1 MGEHNMEPIFIAL
14 SVLLVIFVI
23 INLWFTYKIFSRS
36 SESFLNE
43 IKNEV
48 QNFEKNLQKI
58 EAAMKDEFSRNREEN
73 SKNFKD
79 LRGELGASF
88 KNFEDSIL
96 KRIAEMSEF
105 QKSQF
110 EGFSTQLNNLTKS
123 NEDKIEKMAQSVQ
136 ERLNQ
141 FNDQLTSNLK
151 ATREDLSKSL
161 KSFEDRLSANFK
173 EVNETQ
179 AKKFEALVL
188 KQDEMIK
195 VTDQKIEKIRETNE
209 AHHIKMTNTIQEK
222 LNYFQEQMNTNAQ
235 NNREEL
241 SKSLKSFEESFT
253 LSVNGFNELQKQ
265 KFEELASKQAELSKT
280 TETKLEAM
288 RLSNESNNE
297 KTNKTLQDKM
307 NYFQEQINSNAK
319 SNREELAKS
328 LKNFEDTFI
337 AKVNEFNELQKQKFD
352 GLTNRQNE
360 LVQVTE
366 QRLEKMRETV
376 EQKLKIIQDD
386 SNAKLEIIRQTVDEK
401 LHKTLEQRLGDSFKI
416 VSERL
421 ELVHKGLGE
430 MQNLAVGVGDLKKV
444 LSNVKNRGVLG
455 EYQLENI
462 LEQLLTN
469 EQFGRNVKTKHDSQ
483 TLVEFAVKL
492 PGKDDKKPLWLP
504 VDAKFPTEHYIA
516 LTEAYEQGD
525 LDAVNEKR
533 KMLAHSIRSCAK
545 DINEKY
551 IDPPNTTDFGIMFLP
566 FEGLYA
572 EVLRTDGLFE
582 NVQRDYKVIITGPTT
597 LSALLNSLQIGFKTL
612 VIEKRSS
619 EVWELLGAVKT
630 EFGKF
635 GAVLDKTQKKLE
647 EASNVI
653 RTAGVRTRAIEK
665 KLKGVEQLPA
675 ENAER
680 LLGGPDNLLEFVDAD
695 ESVVEAEK

>member
-1 MGEHNMEPIFIAL
+1 METIFTAL
-14 SVLLVIFVI
+14 SVLLVLFVI
-23 INLWFTYKIFSRS
+23 INLWLTYKIFSRS

-123 NEDKIEKMAQSVQ
+123 NEEKIEKMTHSVQ

-141 FNDQLTSNLK
+141 FNDQLTSNSK
-151 ATREDLSKSL
+151 AIREELSKSL

-179 AKKFEALVL
+179 DKKFESLVL

-195 VTDQKIEKIRETNE
+195 VTDQKIERIRETNE
-209 AHHIKMTNTIQEK
+209 THHVKMTNTIQEK
-222 LNYFQEQMNTNAQ
+222 LNYFQEQINT
-235 NNREEL
+235 
-241 SKSLKSFEESFT
+241 
-253 LSVNGFNELQKQ
+253 
-265 KFEELASKQAELSKT
+265 
-280 TETKLEAM
+280 
-288 RLSNESNNE
+288 
-297 KTNKTLQDKM
+297 
-307 NYFQEQINSNAK
+307 NAK

-328 LKNFEDTFI
+328 LKNFEDTFV

-352 GLTNRQNE
+352 GLTNRQTE

-376 EQKLKIIQDD
+376 EQKLKTIQED

-430 MQNLAVGVGDLKKV
+430 MQSLAVGVGDLKKV

-504 VDAKFPTEHYIA
+504 IDAKFPTEHYLA
-516 LTEAYEQGD
+516 LTEAYDQGD
-525 LDAVNEKR
+525 QDAVNEKR

-545 DINEKY
+545 DISEKY

-572 EVLRTDGLFE
+572 EVLRIDGLFE

-635 GAVLDKTQKKLE
+635 GDVLEKTQKKLE

-675 ENAER
+675 ESAAQ
-680 LLGGPDNLLEFVDAD
+680 LLAGPDNLLEFTAAD
-695 ESVVEAEK
+695 DSIFEAEK